1 MSTLAAQLFGNTRS
15 AVLAAMLL
23 RPEERFHVREL
34 ARLLNISPGT
44 LHRELKALTDL
55 GLLARRESGRHVYFS
70 ANRIHPIANE
80 LAGMLR
86 KTSGPVDVLRSAL
99 LPLAADIDAAFVYGS
114 VASGSER
121 PHSDIDVMV
130 LGRAGFREVVAL
142 LHGAETATGR
152 EINPSVMRTEE
163 FRKKRDAGASFV
175 TAVWRAPRLWLIGG
189 EHELG

>member
-1 MSTLAAQLFGNTRS
+1 MTKSKAA
-15 AVLAAMLL
+15 
-23 RPEERFHVREL
+23 P
-34 ARLLNISPGT
+34 P
-44 LHRELKALTDL
+44 D
-55 GLLARRESGRHVYFS
+55 
-70 ANRIHPIANE
+70 
-80 LAGMLR
+80 
-86 KTSGPVDVLRSAL
+86 TSGPVDVLRSAL

-163 FRKKRDAGASFV
+163 FRKKRDAGDSFV